1 MECADLEHLVVL
13 PRGDTAL
20 TRRAKKYSSLW
31 AVILRFSRARKRYE
45 RQGLLV
51 EAAALEQAER
61 ECEADAPE
69 RAAQRE
75 AATGRRVEQD
85 RKLAASMTAAIRE
98 LFPGCSPREAASIG
112 AHTTVRSSGRVGRT
126 AAGQSLDP
134 AAITAAAVAAVRHK
148 HTRYDEL
155 LMAGVPRFEARA
167 AIRHD
172 LEAVLERWRAP
183 RHASS

>member
-1 MECADLEHLVVL
+1 M
-13 PRGDTAL
+13 
-20 TRRAKKYSSLW
+20 
-31 AVILRFSRARKRYE
+31 ILRFSRARKRYE

-51 EAAALEQAER
+51 EEAALQQAEQ
-61 ECEADAPE
+61 ECAADAPE

-75 AATGRRVEQD
+75 LAAERRVEDD
-85 RKLAASMTAAIRE
+85 RKLAAKMTAAIRE
-98 LFPGCSPREAASIG
+98 LFPGCSPKEAASIA

-134 AAITAAAVAAVRHK
+134 AAITAAAVAAIRHN

-167 AIRHD
+167 AIRDD

-183 RHASS
+183 RHSSS